1 MSATQPQPDDSFRD
15 TESNELD
22 ERGTQQPQRGVTGAA
37 NQPGMPA
44 EEDGDT
50 YSEEQSESA
59 NPDPA
64 EENVTGL
71 DRGGSVPPGE
81 TPPADGQMSRDQGH
95 EE

>member
-1 MSATQPQPDDSFRD
+1 MSTTQPQPDDSFRD
-15 TESNELD
+15 TETNELD
-22 ERGTQQPQRGVTGAA
+22 ERGTQQPQRGVSGAA
-37 NQPGMPA
+37 NQPGKPA
-44 EEDGDT
+44 EGGGDT
-50 YSEEQSESA
+50 SSEDQAESA
-59 NPDPA
+59 NRDPA